1 MTTDQLER
9 GMQLYDAI
17 NDNDKLLDLLDRL
30 SVDLS
35 DSGVY
40 IGDSKFQLPDEI
52 MKNFIVIAA
61 TYYSGVRDKFTQEFS
76 EL

>member
-1 MTTDQLER
+1 MTTEQLER

-61 TYYSGVRDKFTQEFS
+61 TYYTGVRDKFTQELS

>member
-17 NDNDKLLDLLDRL
+17 NDNESLLDLLDKC

-35 DSGVY
+35 DSGLY
-40 IGDSKFQLPDEI
+40 IGDEKFHLPDEI

-61 TYYSGVRDKFTQEFS
+61 TYYSGVKDKFIQEFS